1 MKIDEMEHEEE
12 DILEDSEQSLNS
24 FDDRFSDTWDGRWE
38 YAFES
43 LTERRTAFRRREPT
57 Y

>member
-1 MKIDEMEHEEE
+1 MKIDELEHEAE
-12 DILEDSEQSLNS
+12 DILTDDSQSHFGEN
-24 FDDRFSDTWDGRWE
+24 FDIPWDGRWE

-43 LTERRTAFRRREPT
+43 LTERGSAFRRRAAT

>member
-1 MKIDEMEHEEE
+1 MKIDEMEKDAE
-12 DILEDSEQSLNS
+12 DFLTEDYSQDH

-43 LTERRTAFRRREPT
+43 LTERGSAFRRRGAT